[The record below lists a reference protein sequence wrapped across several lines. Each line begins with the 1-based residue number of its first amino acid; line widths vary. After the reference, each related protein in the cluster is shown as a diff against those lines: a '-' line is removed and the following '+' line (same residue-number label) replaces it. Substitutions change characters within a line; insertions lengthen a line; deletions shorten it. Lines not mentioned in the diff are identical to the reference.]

1 MTIFTPRV
9 LKWLQENMSCRRFAR
24 HVAKGE
30 EPSGGPY
37 PRFHFYLH
45 WAVCPFCR
53 RYWREI
59 KQIGAAQRVLSQLSS
74 HPAVKLLL
82 VKQRLSDKLKRK
94 YA

>member
-1 MTIFTPRV
+1 MTLFTPRV
-9 LKWLQENMSCRRFAR
+9 LKWLQENMSCRSFAR
-24 HVAKGE
+24 HVANGE
-30 EPSGGPY
+30 EPLEGPY
-37 PRFHFYLH
+37 RRFHFYLH

-59 KQIGAAQRVLSQLSS
+59 QQIGAAQRALSQISS